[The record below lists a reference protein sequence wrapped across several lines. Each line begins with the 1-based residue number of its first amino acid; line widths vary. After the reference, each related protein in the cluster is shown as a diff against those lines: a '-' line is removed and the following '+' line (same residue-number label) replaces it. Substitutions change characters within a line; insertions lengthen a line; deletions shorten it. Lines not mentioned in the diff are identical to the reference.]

1 MINSF
6 SLRRECVRARVLCVL
21 MSSVWS
27 RGCFCARFPTSS
39 LDFSE
44 GFWIYAVQKRTLGSL
59 CLSLYRARAKVFA
72 HKRVHYWIRIIMCS
86 IMFSFL
92 CTMMMI
98 MIIERVI

>member
-1 MINSF
+1 MVARLF
-6 SLRRECVRARVLCVL
+6 LRAISDVV
-21 MSSVWS
+21 
-27 RGCFCARFPTSS
+27 ARFQR
-39 LDFSE
+39 E